1 MTFAIGPYQFSNNL
15 VLAPMAG
22 VTDRPF
28 RQMCRR
34 LGAGVTVGE
43 MTSSR
48 PDLRHTRKSRLRRDH
63 AGEPAP
69 IIVQIAGTEPDMM
82 AAAARFNVDQGAQI
96 IDINMGCPAKKV
108 CRKEAGSALMRD
120 PDLVTRILE
129 RVANAV
135 NVPVTLKIRT
145 GWSEQNRN
153 ALQIGQIA
161 QQCGI
166 AAVTVHGRTRDQK
179 YSGLAEYETIRLL
192 KQELS
197 IPVIANGDIDSEKK
211 ARMVMDITKADAIM
225 IGRAAQSRP
234 WIFRHIRH
242 FLVHGQCRP
251 EPDPITRKTWLLQH
265 LENLYQFYGEFQGV
279 RIARKHINWQ
289 LGDHKA
295 YVDYKPGLMNA
306 ESASRQIA
314 LIERFFNQL
323 DYGHLARSA

>member
-1 MTFAIGPYQFSNNL
+1 
-15 VLAPMAG
+15 
-22 VTDRPF
+22 
-28 RQMCRR
+28 
-34 LGAGVTVGE
+34 
-43 MTSSR
+43 
-48 PDLRHTRKSRLRRDH
+48 
-63 AGEPAP
+63 
-69 IIVQIAGTEPDMM
+69 MM
-82 AAAARFNVDQGAQI
+82 ADAARFNVDQGAQI